1 MTRISDIVT
10 VFPIPKANFST
21 VSLLP
26 CDCLLVYLLD
36 FVIILPLP
44 EILVTISDEDCV
56 SYSGKVY
63 FLLVQKIVYNL
74 RLASFSGVVIKIS
87 FLHVLSSVGVHMIT
101 SSSSPLVSLVPS

>member
-1 MTRISDIVT
+1 MTRISDVVT
-10 VFPIPKANFST
+10 IFPIPKANFGT
-21 VSLLP
+21 VALFH
-26 CDCLLVYLLD
+26 CDYLLVYLLD
-36 FVIILPLP
+36 FVTILPLP
-44 EILVTISDEDCV
+44 EIVTISDKDCV